1 MAKTVVIFG
10 ATGKQGGS
18 VVDAFLNDPAF
29 KVRAVVRDPQSSPA
43 QALQARGVQLVEGD
57 LLDEAS
63 LVKAFQVRSNC
74 YTSQGMKTNSF
85 QEC

>member
-18 VVDAFLNDPAF
+18 VVDAFLGDPAF

-43 QALQARGVQLVEGD
+43 QALQGRGVEVVKGD
-57 LLDEAS
+57 LFDEAS
-63 LVKAFQVRSNC
+63 LVKAFQVQLYYCTVHSVKFN
-74 YTSQGMKTNSF
+74 
-85 QEC
+85 